1 MYTPKNYEKINI
13 YASHNFPSTIKAR
26 NNRSFA
32 FWERALFQRAQSVIE
47 FDMPDEW
54 DGNVKDFII
63 YCLFRFGYGVVSKN
77 EQYGIF
83 FQPCTL
89 SGYDF
94 YYQPTKAIVSNP
106 LLDDGKSEF
115 EIGEDCEIVKLTPDY
130 MGIWDIID
138 YYAEKLSNLDNAINM
153 GLINNKFPYIFG
165 ARNKSGASAI
175 KKIMDHV
182 NKGEPTIVYD
192 ARITDD
198 SNTEQEP
205 WQFLD
210 LKVKEHY
217 LTDVQLKDMQ
227 TLLNNFNTEIGIPTV
242 PYEKKERM
250 VTSEAESKQIES
262 LARATIWIDTLNN
275 SFIKVNEMFGT
286 SLNAKLRFENMYL
299 IDDGGEKDEFS
310 ETND

>member
-1 MYTPKNYEKINI
+1 MNYKPLNYENINLVAGK
-13 YASHNFPSTIKAR
+13 YFPSTIKSR
-26 NNRSFA
+26 NNKSFA

-47 FDMPDEW
+47 FDFPEEW
-54 DGNVKDFII
+54 HGSIKDFIV
-63 YCLFRFGYGVVSKN
+63 YCLFRFGYGCVSEDDEHGK
-77 EQYGIF
+77 F

-94 YYQPTKAIVSNP
+94 YYQPTKAIISNP
-106 LLDDGKSEF
+106 ALKDGSMELV
-115 EIGEDCEIVKLTPDY
+115 IGESCEIVKLTPDY

-165 ARNKSGASAI
+165 ARNKSGAQAI
-175 KKIMDHV
+175 KKVMDYV

-198 SNTEQEP
+198 ANSEQEP

-210 LKVKEHY
+210 LKVKDHY
-217 LTDVQLKDMQ
+217 LTDMQLKDMQ
-227 TLLNNFNTEIGIPTV
+227 TLLNNFNTEIGIPTI

-275 SFIKVNEMFGT
+275 SFEKVNDMFDMNL
-286 SLNAKLRFENMYL
+286 SAQLRY
-299 IDDGGEKDEFS
+299 DDQEDEEDEFI
-310 ETND
+310 ENNNPII